1 MIDIKYIC
9 NRKITITFSIMIFKK
24 IFSILFISSMCV
36 TASFADNEINPENK
50 PAEEEMGEPMD
61 WYDEESEFEA
71 LFSVTGD
78 DILSSAMR
86 YIGTPYRMGS
96 TGPSSFDCSGFTS
109 YVYRQMN
116 INLNRTSRAQYTQ
129 GVAVSKD
136 ELRPGDLVFFG
147 SPRSGA
153 GVGHVGIVYE
163 VEDDGDFKFVHASC
177 KRGVT
182 VSSINDGYY
191 ARKYRG
197 ARRILAF

>member
-1 MIDIKYIC
+1 
-9 NRKITITFSIMIFKK
+9 
-24 IFSILFISSMCV
+24 MCV

-116 INLNRTSRAQYTQ
+116 INLNRPSRAQYTQ
-129 GVAVSKD
+129 G
-136 ELRPGDLVFFG
+136 GDLVFFG

>member
-1 MIDIKYIC
+1 
-9 NRKITITFSIMIFKK
+9 
-24 IFSILFISSMCV
+24 MCV

-109 YVYRQMN
+109 YVFREFGYDLPHNSQAQFKG
-116 INLNRTSRAQYTQ
+116 SRPVD
-129 GVAVSKD
+129 GFGD
-136 ELRPGDLVFFG
+136 LRKGDLVFFG
-147 SPRSGA
+147 ARGSIRN
-153 GVGHVGIVYE
+153 VGHVGIVVDVDLE
-163 VEDDGDFKFVHASC
+163 HGSFRFIHASTSN
-177 KRGVT
+177 GVEIQRST
-182 VSSINDGYY
+182 QPYFMMRY
-191 ARKYRG
+191 MG
-197 ARRILAF
+197 AGRILPD

>member
-1 MIDIKYIC
+1 
-9 NRKITITFSIMIFKK
+9 
-24 IFSILFISSMCV
+24 MCV

-116 INLNRTSRAQYTQ
+116 INLNRTSRASTLRVWQCRRMSFVPATWCSS
-129 GVAVSKD
+129 AV
-136 ELRPGDLVFFG
+136 PVLV
-147 SPRSGA
+147 PA
-153 GVGHVGIVYE
+153 
-163 VEDDGDFKFVHASC
+163 
-177 KRGVT
+177 
-182 VSSINDGYY
+182 
-191 ARKYRG
+191 
-197 ARRILAF
+197 